1 MRTVAR
7 SRDRS
12 MPINPGV
19 QSHIMRRMRFAL
31 GPVLGR
37 VPRIYVWMGDESG
50 PKGGTDK
57 VCSVRAEVEGDAPV
71 FVRDC
76 HADLYAAISRAAA
89 RTGRAVL
96 RTVQRHDR
104 VDRARDELG
113 CPLRRCV
120 RRTASSTTARFR
132 GRS

>member
-1 MRTVAR
+1 MRIVAR

-19 QSHIMRRMRFAL
+19 RSHIMRRMRFAL

-37 VPRIYVWMGDESG
+37 VPRVYVWVGDENG
-50 PKGGTDK
+50 PKGGNDK
-57 VCSVRAEVEGDAPV
+57 FCSIRAEIEGHAPV

-76 HADLYAAISRAAA
+76 HADVYAAISLAAA

-96 RTVQRHDR
+96 RTVQRHERIDR
-104 VDRARDELG
+104 RRGEL
-113 CPLRRCV
+113 P
-120 RRTASSTTARFR
+120 STSTESLSITE
-132 GRS
+132 GGVS

>member
-1 MRTVAR
+1 MRIVAR

-19 QSHIMRRMRFAL
+19 RSHIMRRMRFAL

-37 VPRIYVWMGDESG
+37 VPRVYVWVGDENG
-50 PKGGTDK
+50 PRGGTDK
-57 VCSVRAEVEGDAPV
+57 FCSVRAEVEGYAPV

-76 HADLYAAISRAAA
+76 HADLYAAISLAAA

-96 RTVQRHDR
+96 RTVQRHER
-104 VDRARDELG
+104 VDRH
-113 CPLRRCV
+113 
-120 RRTASSTTARFR
+120 R
-132 GRS
+132 GDMPVPETDSPSITEGGVS

>member
-1 MRTVAR
+1 MRIVAR

-19 QSHIMRRMRFAL
+19 RSHIMRRMRFAL

-37 VPRIYVWMGDESG
+37 VPRIYVWVGDENG
-50 PKGGTDK
+50 PRGGTDK
-57 VCSVRAEVEGDAPV
+57 FCSVRAEVEGHAPV

-76 HADLYAAISRAAA
+76 HADLYAAISLAAA

-104 VDRARDELG
+104 VDRHRGELREPPTEALSITEG
-113 CPLRRCV
+113 GL
-120 RRTASSTTARFR
+120 S
-132 GRS
+132 

>member
-1 MRTVAR
+1 MRIVAR

-19 QSHIMRRMRFAL
+19 RSHIMRRMRFAL

-37 VPRIYVWMGDESG
+37 VPRVYVWVGDENG
-50 PKGGTDK
+50 PHGGTDK
-57 VCSVRAEVEGDAPV
+57 FCSVRAEVEGHAPV

-76 HADLYAAISRAAA
+76 HADLYAAISLAAA

-96 RTVQRHDR
+96 RTVPRHER
-104 VDRARDELG
+104 VDRH
-113 CPLRRCV
+113 
-120 RRTASSTTARFR
+120 R
-132 GRS
+132 GDMPVPETDSPSITEGGVS

>member
-1 MRTVAR
+1 MRIVAR

-19 QSHIMRRMRFAL
+19 RSHIMRRMRFAL

-37 VPRIYVWMGDESG
+37 VPRVYVRVGDENG
-50 PKGGTDK
+50 PRGGTDK
-57 VCSVRAEVEGDAPV
+57 FCSVRAEVEGHAPV

-76 HADLYAAISRAAA
+76 HADLYAAISLAAA

-96 RTVQRHDR
+96 RTVQRHER
-104 VDRARDELG
+104 VDRHRGDM
-113 CPLRRCV
+113 PLPETDSPSITEGGV
-120 RRTASSTTARFR
+120 S
-132 GRS
+132 

>member
-1 MRTVAR
+1 
-7 SRDRS
+7 

-19 QSHIMRRMRFAL
+19 RSHIMRRMRFAL

-37 VPRIYVWMGDESG
+37 VPRVYVWVGDENG

-57 VCSVRAEVEGDAPV
+57 FCSVRAEVEGHAPV

-76 HADLYAAISRAAA
+76 HTDLYAAISLAAA

-104 VDRARDELG
+104 IDPRRGEISDTETE
-113 CPLRRCV
+113 PLSITEGGV
-120 RRTASSTTARFR
+120 S
-132 GRS
+132 